1 MRKAR
6 GRAVFADGLR
16 PLRPLDEEENLGV
29 YVAKVK
35 RADAPVAGHEVTF
48 HWYVLFTFAFQ
59 TLAAPPQ
66 LMVNGF
72 GVATGAATQSSAQ
85 ETASLPHVCAQ
96 QLALYPTPAN
106 RDIRQRYDA
115 PNKKAP
121 ESGCDRRSEISGNHI
136 QRPFTSWPPVVAK
149 LSVPLQCW
157 EERCFS
163 SACTWRD
170 FRSAPDYAC
179 C

>member
-72 GVATGAATQSSAQ
+72 GVATAWSRDSQSYLRFTRGSNAIFRPGDRITAPRLCSAASVVSH
-85 ETASLPHVCAQ
+85 AS
-96 QLALYPTPAN
+96 
-106 RDIRQRYDA
+106 
-115 PNKKAP
+115 K
-121 ESGCDRRSEISGNHI
+121 
-136 QRPFTSWPPVVAK
+136 
-149 LSVPLQCW
+149 
-157 EERCFS
+157 
-163 SACTWRD
+163 
-170 FRSAPDYAC
+170 
-179 C
+179 